1 RRPRDPRLDETRRPG
16 DEQNKKY
23 ADRKGDRAPKDPR
36 QHETHSLVTARVPRP
51 CYATAQR
58 RQTSIPHARG
68 SKASRLSSSCPFATS
83 GDEVWSSC
91 GTTGLQPTATV
102 GKGRCRESR
111 LLTCE
116 PLHTVASVCAQ
127 CYMVRRGS
135 TVRVRQRALQ
145 KRRTS
150 ALSAPTATMAP
161 PTP

>member
-68 SKASRLSSSCPFATS
+68 SKASRLSSSCPLPRQATKCGAVVEQRGCNPPQPLAKAGAAKAAYLLANRCIRLPAFA
-83 GDEVWSSC
+83 
-91 GTTGLQPTATV
+91 P
-102 GKGRCRESR
+102 
-111 LLTCE
+111 
-116 PLHTVASVCAQ
+116 SV
-127 CYMVRRGS
+127 
-135 TVRVRQRALQ
+135 TW
-145 KRRTS
+145 
-150 ALSAPTATMAP
+150 
-161 PTP
+161 